1 VAPLGFEGYQWFC
14 ADFAYKARR
23 DDLPH
28 DFAELLELSR
38 EIELTDKIVVDRS
51 DNGE

>member
-1 VAPLGFEGYQWFC
+1 VGQMGFEGYQWFC

-28 DFAELLELSR
+28 DLAELLELSR
-38 EIELTDKIVVDRS
+38 EIELMDKIMLDRL